1 MRRPL
6 APARARSIVPLAALV
21 LTLAACTPPQGT
33 SGSNPE
39 PSQSTS
45 PSASSSPSAS
55 PETGGSGANQGAD
68 VDAVFAQGLP
78 PGVSEQ
84 TPDTPGGAG
93 WSVDGTELYVVTFG
107 SSSCPT
113 VANEITVVEGASL
126 AVELIETGGAVCTA
140 DYSPT
145 TSTVAVP
152 DGIDNAVPQVLTIG
166 ELGEVTVPPATGGV
180 VVAWLPLQ
188 NP

>member
-1 MRRPL
+1 MHPTAGCQRKQSGAL
-6 APARARSIVPLAALV
+6 AELVALCEFV
-21 LTLAACTPPQGT
+21 AFCVNGNWWLG
-33 SGSNPE
+33 
-39 PSQSTS
+39 SQS
-45 PSASSSPSAS
+45 
-55 PETGGSGANQGAD
+55 GRRRRRR
-68 VDAVFAQGLP
+68 L

-180 VVAWLPLQ
+180 VVAWRPLQ